1 MNYKLMNNYEI
12 DSMEISKISFN
23 PNLDQKTK
31 NQLIS
36 KIEARMEKMENLE
49 LSGKNTGYYC

>member
-36 KIEARMEKMENLE
+36 KIENKMEKMENLE
-49 LSGKNTGYYC
+49 LSGKTTGYYC

>member
-1 MNYKLMNNYEI
+1 MSNYEI

-36 KIEARMEKMENLE
+36 KIESKMEKMENLE
-49 LSGKNTGYYC
+49 LSGKITGYYN

>member
-36 KIEARMEKMENLE
+36 KIEAKMEKMENLE
-49 LSGKNTGYYC
+49 LNGKNTGYYC